1 MILPTPLTLDVA
13 GPSVIYMRH
22 DPSRVGRA
30 RPGTGTITGVRGPKT
45 HARRIG
51 TLRKVVGAELG
62 AAWKRFIRA
71 GRRLERRFR
80 AGVSGVRLLS
90 IMRR

>member
-1 MILPTPLTLDVA
+1 MILPTTLTLDVV
-13 GPSVIYMRH
+13 GPSVVNMR
-22 DPSRVGRA
+22 DDSSRVGQA
-30 RPGTGTITGVRGPKT
+30 RPGTGMIAGVRGPKT

-51 TLRKVVGAELG
+51 TLRKVGGAELG
-62 AAWKRFIRA
+62 AAWERFIRA

-90 IMRR
+90 MMRR